1 MTYSVVNVA
10 LLLNFTFFPSIYTHL
25 KDYWEHLF
33 NFSLM
38 QLFNQSHGCCFKCI

>member
-1 MTYSVVNVA
+1 MSSVCLIKTG
-10 LLLNFTFFPSIYTHL
+10 LLRCCHFKSCMDPIYCYTYTHL

-38 QLFNQSHGCCFKCI
+38 QLS